1 MPRPLFGV
9 RADSEL
15 AFASL
20 LGLAPG
26 NGTGVAGAHPMRAG
40 VFFSLVLVLALV
52 LVSVGALL

>member
-1 MPRPLFGV
+1 MSRPLFGV

-20 LGLAPG
+20 LGLAPSH
-26 NGTGVAGAHPMRAG
+26 GTAAAGAHAMRAG
-40 VFFSLVLVLALV
+40 VVFGVVLALALV